1 MKSLLYLSLYFIA
14 FSALSSCVSYRKY
27 EDLQA
32 KQNQLETDFKANK
45 EALDAQKAEN
55 LRQLNENKSLVKDIQ
70 EAQADIAV
78 CKERYDQLDRT
89 NRDLMVRYDRMLEQ
103 NEKMLSSSSEEK
115 QKLLFELNTKQRE
128 LETRAFELNQLET
141 DIKQKEKDVEFLQNS
156 LIEREA
162 KVKELEG
169 IIAENDARLKTL
181 KAKVSEALL
190 GFSNT
195 DLNVR
200 EENGKVY
207 VSLSQNLLFASGS
220 KTINSAGKDAI
231 AKLAAVL
238 KTSPEINI
246 TVEGHTD
253 TDGEADF
260 NWDLSVMR
268 ATSVVKE
275 LTKNGVNPN
284 QVTASGRGEFFP
296 VASNSSTSGK
306 AQNRRTEII
315 LSPQLDALMNMIKNQ

>member
-1 MKSLLYLSLYFIA
+1 MKPLLHFVLYSFL

-32 KQNQLETDFKANK
+32 DRNRLEQNFKENKAELEAAKV
-45 EALDAQKAEN
+45 EN
-55 LRQLNENKSLVKDIQ
+55 LRQLNENQSLAKAHQ
-70 EAQADIAV
+70 EAKADLAIAR
-78 CKERYDQLDRT
+78 ERYDQLERT
-89 NRDLMVRYDRMLEQ
+89 NRDLMLRYDRMLEQ

-115 QKLLFELNTKQRE
+115 QKLLYELNTKQRE
-128 LETRAFELNQLET
+128 LETRALELNQLEAT
-141 DIKQKEKDVEFLQNS
+141 IQQKEKDVEFLQNS
-156 LIEREA
+156 LIDREA
-162 KVKELEG
+162 KVNELEAV
-169 IIAENDARLKTL
+169 IAENDARLQAL
-181 KAKVSEALL
+181 RAKVSDALL

-220 KTINSAGKDAI
+220 KTINTPGKDAI

-275 LTKNGVNPN
+275 LTKNGVNAN
-284 QVTASGRGEFFP
+284 QITASGRGEFFP
-296 VASNSSTSGK
+296 VANNTSASGK

-315 LSPQLDALMNMIKNQ
+315 LSPKLDALMNMIKN